1 MTDQHGSAPEPQPKA
16 RRSWS
21 DVGPRLI
28 SAAVLLALT
37 ASALYIGSY
46 VFAAVVGAVFAGCY
60 REWETMVT
68 RAPLTPAG
76 MVLIGLVAAS
86 GLVYPVFGPSGT
98 IVVIALAC
106 AIAVGMRGEGV
117 LWRILGLCIYG
128 AIIIAAL
135 AMRGDSVASLS
146 AGVIAGIYL
155 GTVVWMTDSA
165 AFFAGRQIGGEKL
178 APDISPSKTWSGAA
192 GGLALGTGAGLLVWI
207 LATDSPWWIG
217 LLLSATISVLG
228 QLGDLSESA
237 VKRHFRIKDSGDI
250 IPGHG
255 GLMDRLDSLT
265 FGILLVL
272 LVGALHG
279 GYGAVAEGL
288 LYW

>member
-1 MTDQHGSAPEPQPKA
+1 MTDPSQPAPETIPNR
-16 RRSWS
+16 RRSWA
-21 DVGPRLI
+21 DLGPRLL
-28 SAAVLLALT
+28 SAAVLVALT
-37 ASALYIGSY
+37 ASTLYIGGV
-46 VFAAVVGAVFAGCY
+46 VFAVVVGAIFALAY

-68 RAPLTPAG
+68 RAPLTPG
-76 MVLIGLVAAS
+76 GWVLIGLVALS
-86 GLVYPVFGPSGT
+86 GVVYPYLGPWGT
-98 IVVIALAC
+98 TAVIAVAAVI
-106 AIAVGMRGEGV
+106 AITMRGEAA
-117 LWRILGLCIYG
+117 LWRVFGLVIYG

-135 AMRGDSVASLS
+135 AMRGDTI
-146 AGVIAGIYL
+146 AGVWAGVYL

-192 GGLALGTGAGLLVWI
+192 GGLALGTGAGLVVWVLV
-207 LATDSPWWIG
+207 TDSPWWIG
-217 LLLSATISVLG
+217 LLLAATISVLG

-237 VKRHFRIKDSGDI
+237 VKRHFRIKDSGDL

-272 LVGALHG
+272 LVGALHAG
-279 GYGAVAEGL
+279 FGSVAEGL

>member
-1 MTDQHGSAPEPQPKA
+1 MPNR
-16 RRSWS
+16 RRSWA
-21 DVGPRLI
+21 DLGPRLL
-28 SAAVLLALT
+28 SAAVLVALT
-37 ASALYIGSY
+37 ASTLYIGGV
-46 VFAAVVGAVFAGCY
+46 VFAVVVGAIFALAY

-68 RAPLTPAG
+68 RAPLTPG
-76 MVLIGLVAAS
+76 GWVLIGFVALSGVVYPYLGPWGTTAVIAVAA
-86 GLVYPVFGPSGT
+86 
-98 IVVIALAC
+98 VIA
-106 AIAVGMRGEGV
+106 ITMRGEAA
-117 LWRILGLCIYG
+117 LWRVFGLVIYG

-135 AMRGDSVASLS
+135 AMRGDTI
-146 AGVIAGIYL
+146 AGVWAGVYL

-192 GGLALGTGAGLLVWI
+192 GGLALGTGAGLVVWVLV
-207 LATDSPWWIG
+207 TDSPWWIG
-217 LLLSATISVLG
+217 LLLAATISVLG

-237 VKRHFRIKDSGDI
+237 VKRHFRIKDSGDL

-272 LVGALHG
+272 LVGALHAG
-279 GYGAVAEGL
+279 FGSVAEGL

>member
-1 MTDQHGSAPEPQPKA
+1 MTSPGDPTSASA
-16 RRSWS
+16 GGRRRTWS
-21 DVGPRLI
+21 DLGPRFI
-28 SAAVLLALT
+28 SAMVLIALT
-37 ASALYIGSY
+37 ATALYIGGY
-46 VFAAVVGAVFAGCY
+46 VFAAVVGAVFAGAY
-60 REWETMVT
+60 REWETMVS

-76 MVLIGLVAAS
+76 MTLIGLVGLS
-86 GLVYPVFGPSGT
+86 GLIYPLFGPLGT
-98 IVVIALAC
+98 MTVIAVAC
-106 AIAVGMRGEGV
+106 LVAIAMRGEDV
-117 LWRILGLCIYG
+117 LWRMLGLCIYG
-128 AIIIAAL
+128 AVIIAAL
-135 AMRGDSVASLS
+135 AMRGDTL
-146 AGVIAGIYL
+146 AGVWAGVYL

-178 APDISPSKTWSGAA
+178 APDISPSKTWSGAL

-207 LATDSPWWIG
+207 VATDSPWWIG

-265 FGILLVL
+265 FGVLLVL
-272 LVGALHG
+272 LVGSLHA
-279 GYGAVAEGL
+279 GYGAVAAGL